1 MPIKGLSQEQFQQ
14 LVIHCAELPF
24 IQTDHWEADYIVD
37 VMQTV
42 LDFQMQVGTV
52 ETSLNYF
59 RSAVQKQ
66 HQIYTHEQLVALL
79 SRYPDTKEGNLAA
92 SQLLWN
98 NKHWVRLELLRRFL
112 PFLAKNRITD
122 QPSLRAWAKQAEFE
136 RDFKGQVKGLGI
148 AVFHWLLIRSGAD
161 SIKPDVWVIN
171 FVKRVIGKRL
181 SEKVLVQT
189 FKAIAPLLGETLETI
204 DVTIWY
210 FEKMAMATKDSPA
223 LRIVLWHQLKHQL
236 DERLNGG
243 EAAAKWA
250 LVLDDKARL
259 RYEQAGLTL
268 RPDSSVFG
276 YVYPGKTT
284 VQVQQSLWSR
294 RFLLELIV
302 WHQFAT
308 GQTEC
313 EGLTQRLEMHFNVTA
328 SPGELVARLNLEDSL
343 LMPPALTVGEL
354 EAWATDLVDRI
365 AEAIACC
372 KQ

>member
-59 RSAVQKQ
+59 RTSVQKQ
-66 HQIYTHEQLVALL
+66 HQIYTHEQLLALL
-79 SRYPDTKEGNLAA
+79 SRYPDTKAGNLAA

-112 PFLAKNRITD
+112 PFLAEKKLTD
-122 QPSLRAWAKQAEFE
+122 QPSLTAWAKQADFE

-171 FVKRVIGKRL
+171 FAKRVIGKRL
-181 SEKVLVQT
+181 SEKVLIQT
-189 FKAIAPLLGETLETI
+189 FKAVAPLVGETLETI

-223 LRIVLWHQLKHQL
+223 LRIVFWHQLRHKL
-236 DERLNGG
+236 DDRLNGG
-243 EAAAKWA
+243 ESAVKWA

-268 RPDSSVFG
+268 LPDYSVFG
-276 YVYPGKTT
+276 DQYPGKTT
-284 VQVQQSLWSR
+284 IQIQQSLWSR
-294 RFLLELIV
+294 RLLLELIV
-302 WHQFAT
+302 RHQFAT
-308 GQTEC
+308 GLTHC
-313 EGLTQRLEMHFNVTA
+313 DGLVQCLEMHFDVIA
-328 SPGELVARLNLEDSL
+328 SPSELVARLDLEDSL
-343 LMPPALTVGEL
+343 LMPPALTVDEL

-365 AEAIACC
+365 DVAIARC

>member
-1 MPIKGLSQEQFQQ
+1 VSIQSWPAIALAILIGEYSMPIKGLSQEQFQQ

-98 NKHWVRLELLRRFL
+98 DKHWVRLELLRRFL
-112 PFLAKNRITD
+112 QFLAENKITD
-122 QPSLRAWAKQAEFE
+122 QPLLRAWAKQAEFE
-136 RDFKGQVKGLGI
+136 RDFKGKVKGLGI
-148 AVFHWLLIRSGAD
+148 AIFHWLLIRSGAD

-171 FVKRVIGKRL
+171 FAKRVIGKRL
-181 SEKVLVQT
+181 SEKVLIQT

-223 LRIVLWHQLKHQL
+223 LRIVFWHQLTS
-236 DERLNGG
+236 
-243 EAAAKWA
+243 
-250 LVLDDKARL
+250 AR
-259 RYEQAGLTL
+259 
-268 RPDSSVFG
+268 
-276 YVYPGKTT
+276 
-284 VQVQQSLWSR
+284 
-294 RFLLELIV
+294 
-302 WHQFAT
+302 
-308 GQTEC
+308 
-313 EGLTQRLEMHFNVTA
+313 
-328 SPGELVARLNLEDSL
+328 
-343 LMPPALTVGEL
+343 
-354 EAWATDLVDRI
+354 
-365 AEAIACC
+365 
-372 KQ
+372 